1 VRLALAQV
9 LPQYQNAISR
19 FTKNALPIKL
29 TNMGVGSLICKQGVI
44 MVRRKIETVLMQTAD
59 SFKVVTITGPRQAGK
74 TTLAKAAFPS
84 HTFYDMDNHLHRMR
98 FQADP
103 ESFFQPRGQR
113 IIFDEF
119 QNIPSVT
126 NYIKIHADEQKLMGQ
141 YILTGGNQFEYRQ
154 NITQSLAPCRK
165 CP

>member
-1 VRLALAQV
+1 
-9 LPQYQNAISR
+9 
-19 FTKNALPIKL
+19 
-29 TNMGVGSLICKQGVI
+29 MGVGSLICKQGVI